1 MLNVCPSS
9 RYTATPPRLQALIC
23 FVADAA
29 LSDRVPLFARS
40 GHKAAMARVGV
51 GQQHP
56 IIGT

>member
-1 MLNVCPSS
+1 MSAPAAATWQHHHGS
-9 RYTATPPRLQALIC
+9 RRCFC

-29 LSDRVPLFARS
+29 LSGRVPLFARS

-51 GQQHP
+51 GQQHA